1 MAGSDADEYDVAIIG
16 GGPAGC
22 SAGIFTARE
31 GLDTVVFDRGRSS
44 IRQCAYLENYLGFPR
59 GIDIETFYDLMHDHA
74 TTAGC
79 EMVSDLVETVE
90 PAESGFVVEPQEGQ
104 LVRARRVVAATR
116 YDGEYLRGLD
126 DEGVM
131 FETYERDGE
140 THETFD
146 KSYVDH
152 DGTTPVEGLYVV
164 SPSEED
170 KQAIMAAGRG
180 ARVAH
185 RVVADDKLDG
195 DWWPAVT
202 EENVDWVRREAE
214 RTEEWTDRDH
224 WVEWFDEYYGAD
236 APVDAD
242 TERYRAVRDA
252 FIDESM
258 SAYISDTEADVRA
271 SKGHET
277 LAEHLDVETMVS
289 AVDDAELLAS
299 IDDEAIREYVDS
311 DGIRSA
317 TDD

>member
-1 MAGSDADEYDVAIIG
+1 MGSDANEYDVAIVG

-22 SAGIFTARE
+22 SAGVFTARE
-31 GLDTVVFDRGRSS
+31 GLDTVIFDRGRSS
-44 IRQCAYLENYLGFPR
+44 IRQCAYLENYLGFPE
-59 GIDIETFYDLMHDHA
+59 GIDIETFYDLMHDHVA
-74 TTAGC
+74 AAGC
-79 EMVSDLVETVE
+79 EVVSDLVESVE
-90 PAESGFVVEPQEGQ
+90 PTERGFVVEPQEGES
-104 LVRARRVVAATR
+104 VRARRVVAATR

-126 DEGVM
+126 DEAAM

-146 KSYVDH
+146 KSYADT

-185 RVVADDKLDG
+185 RVIADDKLDG

-214 RTEEWTDRDH
+214 RTEEWTDRDR
-224 WVEWFDEYYGAD
+224 WVEYFDEYYGAD
-236 APVDAD
+236 APVGAD

-258 SAYISDTEADVRA
+258 AAYISASEADARA

-277 LAEHLDVETMVS
+277 LADRLDVETMVS
-289 AVDDAELLAS
+289 AVDDAELLAA
-299 IDDEAIREYVDS
+299 IDDDAIREYVDGDGLRPTS
-311 DGIRSA
+311 D
-317 TDD
+317 D